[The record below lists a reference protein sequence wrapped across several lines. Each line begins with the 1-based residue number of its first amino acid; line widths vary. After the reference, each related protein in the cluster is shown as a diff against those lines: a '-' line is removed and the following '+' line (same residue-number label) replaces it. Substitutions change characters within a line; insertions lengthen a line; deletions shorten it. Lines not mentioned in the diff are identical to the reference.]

1 MSDATSRGVDHLDV
15 VGVLV
20 IIRSVED
27 DLVGSGCLLIWQFLF
42 PFSLGTV
49 VLCAV
54 YFTRTILVTSPY
66 YVYNEALDMY
76 SIKAD
81 SDILSAYSNVINFM
95 ALSVTSSVI
104 LNTFSVLKLKF
115 FITSQSLSTI
125 ERNLLFSTIASSIVQ
140 CAAAGNT
147 FLLQIDPSRSTVLGQ
162 VAQVLLPFFSD
173 FLTISQP
180 YILILMSS
188 KVRLEMLKMYFGKS
202 PKVGIFFVKNLGRQ
216 SGSRASQ
223 VPRN

>member
-1 MSDATSRGVDHLDV
+1 MVTMMSLNRTTSIFAYFLY
-15 VGVLV
+15 
-20 IIRSVED
+20 EK
-27 DLVGSGCLLIWQFLF
+27 IWQFLF

-81 SDILSAYSNVINFM
+81 S
-95 ALSVTSSVI
+95 
-104 LNTFSVLKLKF
+104 
-115 FITSQSLSTI
+115 
-125 ERNLLFSTIASSIVQ
+125 
-140 CAAAGNT
+140 

-202 PKVGIFFVKNLGRQ
+202 PKVGVFFVKSLGRQ